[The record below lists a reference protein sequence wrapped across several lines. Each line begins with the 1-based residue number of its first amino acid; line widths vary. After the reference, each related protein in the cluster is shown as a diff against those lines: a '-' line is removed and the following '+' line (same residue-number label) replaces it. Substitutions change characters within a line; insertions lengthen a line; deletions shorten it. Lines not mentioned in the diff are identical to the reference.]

1 MRHSISLRLTFNAMK
16 KIFVKIAAGVAALSL
31 SFTLFSCK
39 GEAGGYTYDT
49 AADFR
54 EEEGEIFADVPTG
67 EYRGCVF
74 NVLNAKTG
82 LPSSKM
88 DAESLMGSTLNNAIY
103 KRNRNVETR
112 LNVVI
117 KETRDTPEN
126 VYDIA
131 CQSAMADEDVYG
143 AVWNSASYM
152 GAMAANGY
160 LVSSD
165 YLSQVATEKPWW
177 NEPVMEELSVD
188 FQKYML
194 VGDLQLSY
202 YDSHSMVGVNMEL
215 VSKING
221 MYDPYS
227 LVNNGTWTV
236 GKMLEMMT
244 MASGDT
250 DGNGSLTYEDRYG
263 AALDKTAVLPL
274 MFGCNTNMSE
284 KDEYD
289 LPYITCINN
298 EKFYD
303 VYTLITQSMYQRS
316 GNTYIVEDNPE
327 DNMTDISMFKNE
339 NALFIVTTVGELEK
353 LRSMDSEFGVLPMPK
368 YSAEQQNYV
377 SLLSGDDASV
387 MGVLV
392 SNRNFLRTSVIIE
405 NLAAE
410 SYREGGVRDTY
421 VDSVLEFRY
430 VNDTESRKN
439 LKNILA
445 SGTFDLCQIYG
456 WGNIPETVVSESV
469 AGSEKLTSTL
479 NQLQRE
485 ANSEIAE
492 FVRDLI
498 EKD

>member
-1 MRHSISLRLTFNAMK
+1 MK
-16 KIFVKIAAGVAALSL
+16 KRIIRIASAAVALSL
-31 SFTLFSCK
+31 MLGFSSCK
-39 GEAGGYTYDT
+39 DGGGGYTYDE

-54 EEEGEIFADVPTG
+54 EEEGEIFADVPAG
-67 EYRGCVF
+67 EYKGYVF

-82 LPSSKM
+82 LTSSKI

-112 LNVVI
+112 LNITVT
-117 KETRDTPEN
+117 ETRDTPEN
-126 VYDIA
+126 VYNIA
-131 CQSAMADEDVYG
+131 CRSALADEDAYG

-165 YLSQVATEKPWW
+165 YLSQLDFEKPWW
-177 NEPVMEELSVD
+177 NDEVMAELSVD
-188 FQKYML
+188 FQKYMM
-194 VGDLQLSY
+194 VGDIQLSY
-202 YDSHSMVGVNMEL
+202 YDAHSMVGVNMEL

-221 MYDPYS
+221 MYEPYS

-236 GKMLEMMT
+236 SKMLEMMA

-263 AALDKTAVLPL
+263 AALDGDAVLPL
-274 MFGCNTNMSE
+274 MFGCNVNMSA

-289 LPYITCINN
+289 LPTVTCVNN
-298 EKFYD
+298 EKFFD
-303 VYTLITQSMYQRS
+303 VYTLITQSLYQRAGS
-316 GNTYIVEDNPE
+316 AYIIEDNPE

-339 NALFIVTTVGELEK
+339 NSLFVITTVGELDK
-353 LRSMDSEFGVLPMPK
+353 LRSTEFEFGVLPMPK
-368 YSAEQQNYV
+368 YNSEQKNYV

-387 MGVLV
+387 MGVLI
-392 SNRNFLRTSVIIE
+392 SQRNFLRTSVIVE

-410 SYREGGVRDTY
+410 SYREAGVRDTY

-430 VNDTESRKN
+430 VNDAESRKN
-439 LKNILA
+439 LKTVLS

-456 WGNIPETVVSESV
+456 WGGISETVVSEAV
-469 AGSEKLTSTL
+469 AGSEKLSSTL
-479 NQLQRE
+479 AQLQRP
-485 ANSEIAE
+485 ANTEIAE
-492 FVRDLI
+492 FIKKLI
-498 EKD
+498 EME